1 MKRKVIWALGSY
13 IICEEGKPEM
23 YYIKEGKVAKKYLK
37 KKIQEF
43 LIWKGQIKVETVLG
57 SHNVIN

>member
-1 MKRKVIWALGSY
+1 
-13 IICEEGKPEM
+13 M
-23 YYIKEGKVAKKYLK
+23 YYIKKGKVAKKYLK

-43 LIWKGQIKVETVLG
+43 LIWKSQIKVETVLG